1 LASLPADTL
10 LFGLLPGRLGV
21 GEPLGFGLPH
31 ALLDGA
37 LLGRHRGCCV
47 SHPLGLDCLACTRL
61 VSKFP
66 GRGGIGQPLRVRF
79 LACALLGIADIL
91 QTPGV
96 VGSLLSGSC
105 LDLISRLP
113 ARIFEPAIRATQ
125 HGYHG
130 GCDGGPPPVCASLRW
145 RGAGPPGAGG
155 LSRPA

>member
-1 LASLPADTL
+1 LPGTLILGLLLCRGRVGQPFGLGFLADTL
-10 LFGLLPGRLGV
+10 FVGFLPVASASASRLASASRRTRSSSAFFLGRLGV

-79 LACALLGIADIL
+79 LACALLGIGGYPADA
-91 QTPGV
+91 GRRR
-96 VGSLLSGSC
+96 LSS
-105 LDLISRLP
+105 
-113 ARIFEPAIRATQ
+113 
-125 HGYHG
+125 
-130 GCDGGPPPVCASLRW
+130 
-145 RGAGPPGAGG
+145 
-155 LSRPA
+155 